1 MAYLAH
7 VSEVLQSQGLWDAAT
22 PLQGI
27 PSHDR
32 TPFHVVHHQQHLVA
46 SGVIYHFLH
55 TARRY

>member
-7 VSEVLQSQGLWDAAT
+7 VSEILQGQGLWDAAA

-32 TPFHVVHHQQHLVA
+32 TTFHVVHHQQHLIA
-46 SGVIYHFLH
+46 CGVIHHFLH
-55 TARRY
+55 TARPY